1 MKNQKEQK
9 KKDKKIEEVD
19 IEEKEKE
26 ERPKEEETAKESK
39 SVEDAGEIST
49 NPEAEQALKEAEE
62 RTPEE
67 KQQMYEEAYGM
78 GERRSAAK
86 ELQRKTPLVIRESLI
101 NFVIEQEMLLRIHDE
116 LKGKD
121 GWLDTH
127 PLVLTTKLMGEVG
140 ELADALLTNKSPAVI
155 RREAADV
162 GNIAMM
168 IAHKSGKL

>member
-1 MKNQKEQK
+1 MKDKKEQK

-86 ELQRKTPLVIRESLI
+86 ELQRKTPLFIRESLI
-101 NFVIEQEMLLRIHDE
+101 NFVIEQEMLLRVHDE
-116 LKGKD
+116 AKGVD
-121 GWLDTH
+121 GWLDAH
-127 PLVLTTKLMGEVG
+127 PLYLLAKLMEETG
-140 ELADALLTNKSPAVI
+140 ELAESLLTSASAAKL
-155 RREAADV
+155 RKEAADV
-162 GNIAMM
+162 GNISMM